1 MNGKV
6 AILGGGVVGLFV
18 ARRLASEGWEVTL
31 LDARRVGGG
40 ARGAAVGVLQA
51 PNPSRSALA
60 GLSREGA
67 ESYGAIA
74 GELLAE
80 TGIDTGYRLCGCV
93 HLRREL
99 PRDPGKELARW
110 AGAGVGAAWCD
121 RGRIE
126 ELIPG
131 YGGEEPVGLE
141 LDGEAVIDPPALVA
155 ALAASCRAR
164 GVELIE
170 DAGSL
175 ALTGQ
180 SARAVLPEPWA
191 SRLGPEARVVV
202 SSGSWTPG
210 VVESLGSPGVA
221 VEPVRGQAIE
231 LEHPAPA
238 CVVHF
243 SHGGSGSAYYLVPR
257 PGGRIWVGST
267 VEEVGYEDSTTP
279 HGLAELLVAARS
291 VLPGIGEG
299 DVRRQWAGLR
309 PKAMR
314 RGGPFIGRGPGL
326 ENLWIAAGNY
336 RSGILQGPATARVLC
351 EALTGAG
358 EPDESFALP
367 VD

>member
-6 AILGGGVVGLFV
+6 AIIGGGVVGLFV
-18 ARRLASEGWEVTL
+18 ARRLASGGGGVTL
-31 LDARRVGGG
+31 LEARQVGGG
-40 ARGAAVGVLQA
+40 SSGAAVGVLQA
-51 PNPSRSALA
+51 PSPARSALA

-67 ESYGAIA
+67 ESYAAIA
-74 GELLAE
+74 GELLEE
-80 TGIDTGYRLCGCV
+80 TGIDTGYRRCGCV
-93 HLRREL
+93 HLRHEL
-99 PRDPGKELARW
+99 PRDPEKEVARW

-121 RGRIE
+121 RDRIE

-141 LDGEAVIDPPALVA
+141 LDREAVIDPASLVA

-164 GVELIE
+164 GVEIIE
-170 DAGSL
+170 EAGSL
-175 ALTGQ
+175 TLSGE
-180 SARAVLPEPWA
+180 SERAALPEPWA
-191 SRLGPEARVVV
+191 GRLGSQVEVVV
-202 SSGSWTPG
+202 ASGSWTPY
-210 VVESLGSPGVA
+210 VVESLGPPGVA

-231 LEHPAPA
+231 LEHPAPS

-243 SHGGSGSAYYLVPR
+243 AHAGSGNAYYLVPR
-257 PGGRIWVGST
+257 SDGRIWVGST
-267 VEEVGYEDSTTP
+267 VEEAGYEDTTTP

-314 RGGPFIGRGPGL
+314 RGGPFIGRWPGL

-351 EALTGAG
+351 EALAG
-358 EPDESFALP
+358 EGEIDESFALP
-367 VD
+367 AD